1 MGLDAV
7 EFVLSVEDAFGIAI
21 PDVDAEQLTTPRI
34 LADYIE
40 RRVPQGS
47 SAVCRSQRAFY
58 LLRAGVVQAHRV
70 PRDRIRPETIWG
82 DLLPRR
88 RFGKAWRHMQTVVG
102 IGEWPL
108 QSFLGFHPARG
119 RTVRSTAEYLAVRAP
134 AALKHR
140 SEGWA
145 RSEIEAVIT
154 DLMAEDLGITEFG
167 WDDRFVEELRVD

>member
-1 MGLDAV
+1 V

-21 PDVDAEQLTTPRI
+21 PNADAEHLTTPRI
-34 LADYIE
+34 LADYVE
-40 RRVPQGS
+40 RRLPQGS
-47 SAVCRSQRAFY
+47 GAVCRTQRAFY
-58 LLRAGVVQAHRV
+58 LLRSGVVQAHRV
-70 PRDRIRPETIWG
+70 PRDRIRPETTWG

-88 RFGKAWRHMQTVVG
+88 HFGKAWRHMKAVVG
-102 IGEWPL
+102 TSEWPL

-140 SEGWA
+140 YEGWT

-154 DLMAEDLGITEFG
+154 GLMSEDLGIAEFR